1 MGKKAKST
9 IALVEIIVIA
19 ILCSCGQAVT
29 YSAPK
34 SVPEPAS
41 SDSSF
46 DYKVLPPYKIPAVL
60 SESTSEDADEN
71 VPTELDVT
79 YEVTRTVDGQVTEIV
94 DSPVE
99 TPETTTSPAPTAAPA
114 PTATPTAAPSA
125 SGPADVKGEGCY
137 VGTLSIPSVGLSVNG
152 YYTTT
157 TGNEATSAA
166 IADRTNSANVLFG
179 VPGDGATCIV
189 ADHYSQG
196 FAVISTLAAGTPV
209 SISTPYGTYN
219 YTVSYVTTGYGGYCN
234 ELAAYDIEDNDY
246 NSVENSIPGGLILVT
261 CAGDEP
267 GAVYLVYCSSC

>member
-71 VPTELDVT
+71 VPTELYVT

-99 TPETTTSPAPTAAPA
+99 TPETTAAPA